1 MTRETVTVSGGARKT
16 PRAPVSSG
24 PAGSR
29 RAANK
34 AEVRRRVLRAAREL
48 FARRGPAGTTMD
60 DVARLA
66 EVSRATVFNHFS
78 GKAEIVREL
87 VAAFERGFRH
97 AVDRQLC
104 RTAPSAERI
113 RAVFEDTAREILRA
127 PALSRFLIREAESGF
142 GTAKG
147 SGRDMARMFGAIGE
161 LLDAGRQEGDVRAD
175 VSIETLAE
183 LVGGTYMA
191 ILHGWRLS
199 PRYPLA
205 CRLDEAA
212 RVLGEIIVPRP
223 AAAAIPPRAAVAP
236 GQRRR
241 ALG

>member
-104 RTAPSAERI
+104 RTAPC
-113 RAVFEDTAREILRA
+113 RADPCGLRGHRAGDPARSGAVAVPDPRGRVGLRHGEGIGQGYGADVRGDRRTAGRRA
-127 PALSRFLIREAESGF
+127 PG
-142 GTAKG
+142 
-147 SGRDMARMFGAIGE
+147 GRCARGCVDR
-161 LLDAGRQEGDVRAD
+161 DAGRARRRD
-175 VSIETLAE
+175 
-183 LVGGTYMA
+183 
-191 ILHGWRLS
+191 LHGDPAWLASLAALS
-199 PRYPLA
+199 
-205 CRLDEAA
+205 A
-212 RVLGEIIVPRP
+212 RV
-223 AAAAIPPRAAVAP
+223 PPRR
-236 GQRRR
+236 GR
-241 ALG
+241 ARSG